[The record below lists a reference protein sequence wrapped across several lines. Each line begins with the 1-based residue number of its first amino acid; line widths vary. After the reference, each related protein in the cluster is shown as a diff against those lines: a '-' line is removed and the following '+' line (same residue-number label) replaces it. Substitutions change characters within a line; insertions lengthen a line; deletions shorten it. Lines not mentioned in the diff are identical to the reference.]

1 MIRINLLAADGAARS
16 KKKTAAVLGTT
27 GQRLTVGCTLI
38 LILSAL
44 FVGWRYW
51 TVTRES
57 SDLDREISAAQQETT
72 RLQSVIQQVQQFE
85 QRKAQLQQRVA
96 LIEQLRKGQT
106 GPVHMLDQISRS
118 LPPMLWL
125 TELKQAGA
133 DVQIDGRATT
143 PIGVSDFVANLE
155 ATGYFKRSIEIVSTT
170 SEAMPQPPG
179 ELIKF
184 SIKATF
190 QQPSDGKA
198 PAPLQTAQAA
208 PNAGSARPDTA
219 Q

>member
-85 QRKAQLQQRVA
+85 QRKAQLQQRCAATDAVA
-96 LIEQLRKGQT
+96 HGIEAGRSRRADRRESDDADRRVGFRRE
-106 GPVHMLDQISRS
+106 SRS
-118 LPPMLWL
+118 HGLF
-125 TELKQAGA
+125 QA
-133 DVQIDGRATT
+133 IDRNREHDERG
-143 PIGVSDFVANLE
+143 D
-155 ATGYFKRSIEIVSTT
+155 
-170 SEAMPQPPG
+170 
-179 ELIKF
+179 
-184 SIKATF
+184 
-190 QQPSDGKA
+190 
-198 PAPLQTAQAA
+198 AA
-208 PNAGSARPDTA
+208 AAR
-219 Q
+219 